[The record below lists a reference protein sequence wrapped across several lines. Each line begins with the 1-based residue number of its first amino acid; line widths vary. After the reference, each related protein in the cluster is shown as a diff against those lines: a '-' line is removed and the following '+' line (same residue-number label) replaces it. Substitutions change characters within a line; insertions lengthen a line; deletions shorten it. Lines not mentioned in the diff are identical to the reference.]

1 MVTKV
6 PHLISN
12 SQLPL
17 VFIYTVY
24 KDETIYLKKHKNA
37 ETFKLSQYWSLHVY
51 EFLKIIGSTFKYFL
65 YIWFVKLNL
74 T

>member
-1 MVTKV
+1 MVTNV

-12 SQLPL
+12 SKLPL

-51 EFLKIIGSTFKYFL
+51 EFPLLNIFFTFDL
-65 YIWFVKLNL
+65 LSL
-74 T
+74 R